1 MSAPDDLVAG
11 RYRLLE
17 VVGSGGMGAVWRA
30 RDERLHRTVAV
41 KQLPVVLGLSPAET
55 DLANQRA
62 MREARITARL
72 SHPYAVSVYDVVEHD
87 GRPCIIMQFLPSV
100 TLATV
105 QRDGGPLDPGEA
117 AKVGAQVASALAAAH
132 EVGITHR
139 DVKPGNILID
149 DDGTAMISDF
159 GISRALGDATLT
171 STGLIHGT
179 PTFIAPEVARG
190 ADATPASDV
199 FSLGSTLYEALEGE
213 PPFGRDPNTIALLHK
228 VASGVFPAPQRAGP
242 LTPLLQ
248 QMLATDPSE
257 RPSMREVAT
266 RLQRLA
272 AGNDDQPGMTPV
284 PVLAA
289 AGEVQHQAT
298 TPLPAPSAIGEAR
311 PPGTTP
317 VAASTASRRPRRQ
330 GRLLAVVAGLLV
342 VAVLAG
348 IGWWQFGRPGTLA
361 AQDGQ
366 STSPVATPADPTT
379 DTSTAPSPTT
389 SEASP
394 SASAEQSSAP
404 STTRPPTASPSRR
417 SSSASAADLAEA
429 ITSYY
434 ALMPTGTDQAWPRM
448 TASYQRNKAGSR
460 QAYQRFWDAI
470 GRVSVSGARGLPP
483 GRAQATITYFYKN
496 GRVVTERT
504 AYGLVEEDG
513 QLKINS
519 STVLSSPL
527 TRVASLRCG
536 SPCSPIPTVPGS
548 GRAARRRW
556 PRA

>member
-1 MSAPDDLVAG
+1 M
-11 RYRLLE
+11 
-17 VVGSGGMGAVWRA
+17 VGSGGMGAVWRA
-30 RDERLHRTVAV
+30 WDERLHRTVAV

-72 SHPYAVSVYDVVEHD
+72 SHPYAVSVFDVVEHE

-105 QRDGGPLDPGEA
+105 LRDGGPLDPGEA

-179 PTFIAPEVARG
+179 PAFIAPEVARG
-190 ADATPASDV
+190 ADATLS
-199 FSLGSTLYEALEGE
+199 
-213 PPFGRDPNTIALLHK
+213 FGRLLPGIDALRGSGGGTALRQGPEHHRP
-228 VASGVFPAPQRAGP
+228 AAQGGFGVFPAPQRAGP

-284 PVLAA
+284 PALAA

-298 TPLPAPSAIGEAR
+298 TPSPAPSAIGEAR

-417 SSSASAADLAEA
+417 STSASAADLAEA

-460 QAYQRFWDAI
+460 RRISGSGMPDRPGVGQRGPRATA
-470 GRVSVSGARGLPP
+470 GTSPGNHHLLLQERSRGHRTHRVRP
-483 GRAQATITYFYKN
+483 GRGGRSAQDQQ
-496 GRVVTERT
+496 
-504 AYGLVEEDG
+504 LDG
-513 QLKINS
+513 AQ
-519 STVLSSPL
+519 
-527 TRVASLRCG
+527 
-536 SPCSPIPTVPGS
+536 
-548 GRAARRRW
+548 
-556 PRA
+556 

>member
-87 GRPCIIMQFLPSV
+87 GRPCIVMQFLPSV

-190 ADATPASDV
+190 ADATPLRTSSPWDRR
-199 FSLGSTLYEALEGE
+199 STRLWRG
-213 PPFGRDPNTIALLHK
+213 N
-228 VASGVFPAPQRAGP
+228 
-242 LTPLLQ
+242 
-248 QMLATDPSE
+248 
-257 RPSMREVAT
+257 RPSAGT
-266 RLQRLA
+266 R
-272 AGNDDQPGMTPV
+272 T
-284 PVLAA
+284 
-289 AGEVQHQAT
+289 
-298 TPLPAPSAIGEAR
+298 
-311 PPGTTP
+311 
-317 VAASTASRRPRRQ
+317 
-330 GRLLAVVAGLLV
+330 
-342 VAVLAG
+342 
-348 IGWWQFGRPGTLA
+348 
-361 AQDGQ
+361 
-366 STSPVATPADPTT
+366 
-379 DTSTAPSPTT
+379 PSPCCT
-389 SEASP
+389 
-394 SASAEQSSAP
+394 
-404 STTRPPTASPSRR
+404 
-417 SSSASAADLAEA
+417 
-429 ITSYY
+429 
-434 ALMPTGTDQAWPRM
+434 
-448 TASYQRNKAGSR
+448 
-460 QAYQRFWDAI
+460 
-470 GRVSVSGARGLPP
+470 
-483 GRAQATITYFYKN
+483 
-496 GRVVTERT
+496 
-504 AYGLVEEDG
+504 
-513 QLKINS
+513 
-519 STVLSSPL
+519 
-527 TRVASLRCG
+527 
-536 SPCSPIPTVPGS
+536 
-548 GRAARRRW
+548 RW
-556 PRA
+556 PRECSLLPNGPAP